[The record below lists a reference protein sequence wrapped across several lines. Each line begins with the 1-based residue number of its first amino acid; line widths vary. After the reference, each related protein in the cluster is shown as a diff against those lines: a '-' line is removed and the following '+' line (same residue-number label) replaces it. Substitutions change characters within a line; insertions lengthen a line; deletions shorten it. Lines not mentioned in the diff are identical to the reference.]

1 MPGASETLRAGGEEG
16 KGSLAWWA
24 GDPAVSKVPGEE
36 KARGLQGAEVSYPLT
51 PAAHA
56 PRHFRREPA
65 GTSVDLDLAMPT
77 AFPNLKTGPLGTEM
91 PSHQAS
97 LKEGSQEHEPGRDV
111 RQRPLKA
118 TVCMFRSLSFKRVTS
133 LKLEL
138 DVPSKG

>member
-1 MPGASETLRAGGEEG
+1 MPGASEILRAGGEEG

-24 GDPAVSKVPGEE
+24 GDPAVSKVPEE
-36 KARGLQGAEVSYPLT
+36 KARGLQRAEVSFPLT
-51 PAAHA
+51 PAAHT
-56 PRHFRREPA
+56 PGHFRCEPT
-65 GTSVDLDLAMPT
+65 GTFVDRDLAMPT

-97 LKEGSQEHEPGRDV
+97 LKEGSQEHEPERDV

-118 TVCMFRSLSFKRVTS
+118 TVCMFRSLTFKRVTS